1 MTVTV
6 TLQDGDTDKYM
17 RFGDTYIKNDDGTL
31 DVVRDGAKEPHSYAS
46 GVWTNVQGDEKS
58 LKRTGFRGWFMR

>member
-17 RFGDTYIKNDDGTL
+17 RFGDTYIKHNDGTL
-31 DVVRDGAKEPHSYAS
+31 DVVRNGAKEPHSYS
-46 GVWTNVQGDEKS
+46 PGVWTNVKGDEKFV
-58 LKRTGFRGWFMR
+58 KRSGFRRWFNR